1 MNWKCCSTNNKSD
14 NLEANAFSGR
24 FFFLG
29 GNMSKFVKCVLIAIS
44 SILVVLLILAGNAFY
59 YFKASDVQYIVNFI
73 NENPEKAS
81 FILVENGEE
90 VISTSENNS
99 MPLASVY
106 KIMIAIEFI
115 KQVEKGIIN
124 PKEQIPLK
132 KLDDYVL
139 IKRENDNH
147 KKWLNKIKTIKGE
160 QAKTIPLEE
169 IVRSLFTHSSNPNTD
184 YLLDKLGLENVN
196 NTITENYKPHDK
208 LYPIGLSELTHHY
221 IKWKYED
228 SSSKETSDRITKLNY
243 EEYTN
248 LVTSIQ
254 KLNEQ
259 GKYPDYKNYQPT
271 LEEQETMTRYL
282 PKASARVYTDLLRHI
297 NEDKFKYKKELL
309 RLLAIKSNKEMY
321 IGGKDGKTLNIIN
334 KTIFATDKEGN
345 TTEIVFFTK
354 DLDYEEYQKIEHN
367 IDEFIKKLLDK
378 ELHLNTEK

>member
-1 MNWKCCSTNNKSD
+1 
-14 NLEANAFSGR
+14 
-24 FFFLG
+24 
-29 GNMSKFVKCVLIAIS
+29 MSKFVKCVLIAIS

-90 VISTSENNS
+90 VISISENNS

-221 IKWKYED
+221 IKWKYKD

-248 LVTSIQ
+248 LVNSIQ
-254 KLNEQ
+254 KLNEK

-282 PKASARVYTDLLRHI
+282 PKASAKVYSDLLRHI

-354 DLDYEEYQKIEHN
+354 DLDYEEYRKIEHN
-367 IDEFIKKLLDK
+367 IDEFIQKLLDK

>member
-14 NLEANAFSGR
+14 NLEANAYSGR
-24 FFFLG
+24 FFFFG
-29 GNMSKFVKCVLIAIS
+29 GDMSKNVKCVLIAIN
-44 SILVVLLILAGNAFY
+44 SILVVFLLLAGCAFY

-73 NENPEKAS
+73 NENPEKVS

-90 VISTSENNS
+90 VISISENNK

-132 KLDDYVL
+132 KLEDYVL

-160 QAKTIPLEE
+160 KAKTIQLEE

-196 NTITENYKPHDK
+196 NTIAENYKPHDK
-208 LYPIGLSELTHHY
+208 LYPISLSELTHHY
-221 IKWKYED
+221 IKWKYKD
-228 SSSKETSDRITKLNY
+228 FTSKETNDRITKLNY
-243 EEYTN
+243 EEYTH
-248 LVTSIQ
+248 LITSIQ
-254 KLNEQ
+254 KLIEQ
-259 GKYPDYKNYQPT
+259 GKYPNYKNYQPT

-282 PKASARVYTDLLRHI
+282 PKASAKVYSDLLGHI
-297 NEDKFKYKKELL
+297 NKDKFKYKKELL
-309 RLLAIKSNKEMY
+309 RLLAIKTNKEMY
-321 IGGKDGKTLNIIN
+321 IGGKDGRTLNIIN
-334 KTIFATDKEGN
+334 KTIFAKDKEGN

-354 DLDYEEYQKIEHN
+354 DLDYEEYQKIDHN
-367 IDEFIKKLLDK
+367 IDEFIQKLLDK
-378 ELHLNTEK
+378 ELYLNAE

>member
-14 NLEANAFSGR
+14 NLEANAYSGR
-24 FFFLG
+24 FFFFG
-29 GNMSKFVKCVLIAIS
+29 GDMSKNVKCVLIAIN
-44 SILVVLLILAGNAFY
+44 SILVVFLLLAGCAFY

-73 NENPEKAS
+73 NENPEKVS

-90 VISTSENNS
+90 VISISENNK

-132 KLDDYVL
+132 KLEDYVL

-160 QAKTIPLEE
+160 KAKTIQLEE

-196 NTITENYKPHDK
+196 NTIAKNYKPHDK
-208 LYPIGLSELTHHY
+208 LYPISLSELTHHY
-221 IKWKYED
+221 IKWKYKD
-228 SSSKETSDRITKLNY
+228 FTSKETNDRITKLNY
-243 EEYTN
+243 EEYTH
-248 LVTSIQ
+248 LITSIQ
-254 KLNEQ
+254 KLIEQ
-259 GKYPDYKNYQPT
+259 GKYPNYKNYQPT

-282 PKASARVYTDLLRHI
+282 PKASAKVYSDLLGHI
-297 NEDKFKYKKELL
+297 NKDKFKYKKELL
-309 RLLAIKSNKEMY
+309 RLLAIKTNKEMY
-321 IGGKDGKTLNIIN
+321 IGGKDGRTLNIIN
-334 KTIFATDKEGN
+334 KTIFAKDKEGN

-354 DLDYEEYQKIEHN
+354 DLDYEEYQKIDHN
-367 IDEFIKKLLDK
+367 IDEFIQKLLDK
-378 ELHLNTEK
+378 ELYLNAE

>member
-1 MNWKCCSTNNKSD
+1 
-14 NLEANAFSGR
+14 
-24 FFFLG
+24 
-29 GNMSKFVKCVLIAIS
+29 MSKFVKRILIAIS
-44 SILVVLLILAGNAFY
+44 SILVVLLILAGCAFY

-90 VISTSENNS
+90 VISISENNS

-147 KKWLNKIKTIKGE
+147 KKWLNKIKTIKGVH
-160 QAKTIPLEE
+160 AKTIQLEE

-221 IKWKYED
+221 IKWKYRD
-228 SSSKETSDRITKLNY
+228 SSSKETSGRITKLNY

-248 LVTSIQ
+248 LVNSIQ

-271 LEEQETMTRYL
+271 LDEQETMTRYL
-282 PKASARVYTDLLRHI
+282 PKASAKVYSEVLRHI

-309 RLLAIKSNKEMY
+309 RLLAIKTNKEMY
-321 IGGKDGKTLNIIN
+321 IGGKDGRTLNIIN
-334 KTIFATDKEGN
+334 KTVLATDKEGN

-367 IDEFIKKLLDK
+367 IDEFIQKLLDK
-378 ELHLNTEK
+378 KLHLNAEY

>member
-282 PKASARVYTDLLRHI
+282 PKASARVYSDLLRHI

>member
-132 KLDDYVL
+132 KLDDYVI

-282 PKASARVYTDLLRHI
+282 PKASARVYSDLLRHI